1 MQRQDPE
8 NQNNLLIAV
17 VLSMALLFGW
27 QMFYAEPR
35 IQAERERL
43 EQIKQQEAAKQPD
56 AQQQPAVPGAPAT
69 LDAPKI
75 APPATAL
82 TREDALA
89 LSPRVKIETPSLTG
103 SIALK
108 GGRIDD
114 LHLVKYH
121 ETVDPKSPTVILFS
135 PGEYKNAYFAEYG
148 WLAPAGSQIKTPDR
162 DTLWQTEG
170 GNTTLTP
177 SSPGCPRRWSCA
189 ASSASTPC

>member
-1 MQRQDPE
+1 PMQRQDPE

-43 EQIKQQEAAKQPD
+43 EQVKQQEAAKQPD

-75 APPATAL
+75 APPPTVL

-89 LSPRVKIETPSLTG
+89 LSPRVKIETPSPTG

-108 GGRIDD
+108 GGRVDD
-114 LHLVKYH
+114 LHLVKYR
-121 ETVDPKSPTVILFS
+121 ETVDPKSPTVVLFS
-135 PGEYKNAYFAEYG
+135 PGEFKNAYFAEYG
-148 WLAPAGSQIKTPDR
+148 WLAPASSQIKTPDR
-162 DTLWQTEG
+162 DTLWQAEG
-170 GNTTLTP
+170 SNATLTP
-177 SSPGCPRRWSCA
+177 SSPVTLVWDN
-189 ASSASTPC
+189 